1 MQGNVMSF
9 KAKINNISKEKKIA
23 PQSVLQVYMLERL
36 LERIS
41 VSKYKDNFIL
51 KGGMLISAILGM
63 SSRSTM
69 DMDTTVKGF
78 ELTKENAAKIL
89 TEICQ
94 VNLDDNITFHMNK
107 IELIREEDDYNGYRA
122 TFEAKFKNS
131 MPVIF
136 KIDITT
142 GDAITYKEIEY
153 DYKLMLEDK
162 KIPVWSYNIE
172 TILAEKFEAV
182 IKRGIAGTRI
192 RDFYDVYM
200 LINTKEKEINK
211 KLLRTAINLTS
222 EHRESLD
229 LIHNWEHILQNLASD
244 EDMKKRWKVYR
255 KTYFYAKDIEYDDL
269 INSIEKVGKIYNKY
283 NKNLSGKQ
291 ESKNR
296 EVAIV

>member
-1 MQGNVMSF
+1 MEGNVMSF
-9 KAKINNISKEKKIA
+9 KAKINNISKEKKVA

-41 VSKYKDNFIL
+41 MSKYKDNFIL

-78 ELTKENAAKIL
+78 ELTADSA
-89 TEICQ
+89 TEILKEVCDIE
-94 VNLDDNITFHMNK
+94 LDDDISFEMKK
-107 IELIREEDDYNGYRA
+107 IELIREDDDYNGYRA
-122 TFEAKFKNS
+122 TFEAKYKKT

-153 DYKLMLEDK
+153 NYNLMLEDK
-162 KIPVWSYNIE
+162 KIPVWSYNLE
-172 TILAEKFEAV
+172 TILAEKFEAI
-182 IKRGIAGTRI
+182 IKRGITGTRI

-200 LINTKEKEINK
+200 LMLTKEDEINK
-211 KLLRTAINLTS
+211 KLLKTAINLTS

-229 LIHNWEHILQNLASD
+229 LIHNWEQTLEILSKD
-244 EDMKKRWKVYR
+244 EDMKKRWKVYQ
-255 KTYFYAKDIEYDDL
+255 KTYFYAKDIEYSAL
-269 INSIEKVGKIYNKY
+269 IKSIEKVGKIYNRY
-283 NKNLSGKQ
+283 NKDL
-291 ESKNR
+291 
-296 EVAIV
+296 VANNIDNTDLATV

>member
-9 KAKINNISKEKKIA
+9 KAKINNISKEKKVA

-36 LERIS
+36 LERIALS
-41 VSKYKDNFIL
+41 PYKDNFIL

-78 ELTKENAAKIL
+78 ELTKENATKIL
-89 TEICQ
+89 EEICAIQ
-94 VNLDDNITFHMNK
+94 LDDDITFKMNK
-107 IELIREEDDYNGYRA
+107 IELIREDDDYNGYRA

-153 DYKLMLEDK
+153 DYNLMLEDR
-162 KIPVWSYNIE
+162 KIPVWSYNLE

-182 IKRGIAGTRI
+182 IKRGITGTRI

-200 LINTKEKEINK
+200 LINTQDEKINK
-211 KLLRTAINLTS
+211 KLLTVAINLTS
-222 EHRESLD
+222 EHRESID
-229 LIHNWEHILQNLASD
+229 LIKDWKKTLEMLRTD
-244 EDMKKRWKVYR
+244 EDMQKRWKVYQ
-255 KTYFYAKDIEYDDL
+255 KTYFYAKDIEYNEL
-269 INSIEKVGKIYNKY
+269 IESIERVGNTYDKY
-283 NKNLSGKQ
+283 NKKHEEKKKKEAVSTK
-291 ESKNR
+291 
-296 EVAIV
+296 

>member
-9 KAKINNISKEKKIA
+9 KAKINNLSKEKKVA

-36 LERIS
+36 LERIA
-41 VSKYKDNFIL
+41 VSPYKDNFIL

-78 ELTKENAAKIL
+78 ELTEENATKIL
-89 TEICQ
+89 KEICAIE
-94 VNLDDNITFHMNK
+94 LDDDITFKMNK

-122 TFEAKFKNS
+122 TFEAKFKNA

-153 DYKLMLEDK
+153 DYNLMLEDR
-162 KIPVWSYNIE
+162 KIPVWSYNLE
-172 TILAEKFEAV
+172 TILSEKFEAV
-182 IKRGIAGTRI
+182 IKRGITGTRI

-200 LINTKEKEINK
+200 LINTQEENINK
-211 KLLRTAINLTS
+211 KLLTVAINLTS
-222 EHRESLD
+222 EHRESTD
-229 LIHNWEHILQNLASD
+229 LIRDWKKSLELLRND
-244 EDMKKRWKVYR
+244 EDMQKRWKVYQ
-255 KTYFYAKDIEYDDL
+255 KTYFYAKDIEYSEL
-269 INSIEKVGKIYNKY
+269 IASIEKVGNIYDKY
-283 NKNLSGKQ
+283 NKKQ
-291 ESKNR
+291 EDKKKKETVSSK
-296 EVAIV
+296 

>member
-1 MQGNVMSF
+1 MSL
-9 KAKINNISKEKKIA
+9 KAKINNISKDKKVS
-23 PQSVLQVYMLERL
+23 PQSVLQIYMLERL

-78 ELTKENAAKIL
+78 ELTEESATKIL
-89 TEICQ
+89 EEICAIE
-94 VNLDDNITFHMNK
+94 LDDDITFNMKK

-122 TFEAKFKNS
+122 TFEAKFKNT

-153 DYKLMLEDK
+153 DYNLMLADK
-162 KIPVWSYNIE
+162 KIPVWSYNLE

-192 RDFYDVYM
+192 RDFYDIYM
-200 LINTKEKEINK
+200 LYNTEEKNINK
-211 KLLRTAINLTS
+211 KLLKTAINLTS

-229 LIHNWEHILQNLASD
+229 LIRDWEKTLNILAED
-244 EDMKKRWKVYR
+244 EDMKKRWKVYQ
-255 KTYFYAKDIEYDDL
+255 KTYFYAKDIEYQDL
-269 INSIEKVGKIYNKY
+269 INTIEKVGRIYDKY
-283 NKNLSGKQ
+283 NKVEAPK
-291 ESKNR
+291 EIRKSKK
-296 EVAIV
+296 

>member
-9 KAKINNISKEKKIA
+9 KAKINNISKEKKVA
-23 PQSVLQVYMLERL
+23 PQSVLQIYMLERL

-78 ELTKENAAKIL
+78 ELTEESATKIL
-89 TEICQ
+89 NEICAIEL
-94 VNLDDNITFHMNK
+94 NDDITFKMNK
-107 IELIREEDDYNGYRA
+107 IELIREDDDYNGYRA

-153 DYKLMLEDK
+153 DYNLLLEDK

-192 RDFYDVYM
+192 RDFYDIYM
-200 LINTKEKEINK
+200 LINTEEDKINK
-211 KLLRTAINLTS
+211 KLLKTAINLTS

-229 LIHNWEHILQNLASD
+229 LIHNWEHTVDLLSSD
-244 EDMKKRWKVYR
+244 EDMRKRWKVYQ
-255 KTYFYAKDIEYDDL
+255 KTYFYAKDIEYDEL
-269 INSIEKVGKIYNKY
+269 IESIKKVGKIYNKY
-283 NKNLSGKQ
+283 NKEKA
-291 ESKNR
+291 K
-296 EVAIV
+296 V

>member
-9 KAKINNISKEKKIA
+9 KAKINNISKQKKVA

-36 LERIS
+36 LERIA

-78 ELTKENAAKIL
+78 ELTEENATKIL
-89 TEICQ
+89 KEVCAIE
-94 VNLDDNITFHMNK
+94 LDDDITFEMKK

-122 TFEAKFKNS
+122 SFEAKFKNT

-153 DYKLMLEDK
+153 DYNLMLEDK
-162 KIPVWSYNIE
+162 RIPVWSYNLE

-182 IKRGIAGTRI
+182 VKRGITGTRI
-192 RDFYDVYM
+192 RDFYDIYM
-200 LINTKEKEINK
+200 LMGTKENEINK
-211 KLLRTAINLTS
+211 KLLKTAINLTS

-229 LIHNWEHILQNLASD
+229 LIHNWEHILDLLKND
-244 EDMKKRWKVYR
+244 EDMKKRWKVYQ
-255 KTYFYAKDIEYDDL
+255 KTYYYARDIEYDDL
-269 INSIEKVGKIYNKY
+269 MKSVEKVGKIYNKY
-283 NKNLSGKQ
+283 NKAGAEEKP
-291 ESKNR
+291 
-296 EVAIV
+296 ATIY

>member
-1 MQGNVMSF
+1 MEGNAMSL
-9 KAKINNISKEKKIA
+9 KAKINNISKDKKVS
-23 PQSVLQVYMLERL
+23 PQSVLQIYMLERL

-78 ELTKENAAKIL
+78 ELTEESATKIL
-89 TEICQ
+89 EEICAIE
-94 VNLDDNITFHMNK
+94 LDDDVTFNMKK

-122 TFEAKFKNS
+122 TFEAKFKNT

-153 DYKLMLEDK
+153 DYNLMLADK
-162 KIPVWSYNIE
+162 KIPVWSYNLE

-192 RDFYDVYM
+192 RDFYDIYM
-200 LINTKEKEINK
+200 LYNTEEKNINK
-211 KLLRTAINLTS
+211 KLLKTAINLTS

-229 LIHNWEHILQNLASD
+229 LIRDWEKTLNILAED
-244 EDMKKRWKVYR
+244 EDMKKRWKVYQ
-255 KTYFYAKDIEYDDL
+255 KTYFYAKDIEYQDL
-269 INSIEKVGKIYNKY
+269 INTIEKVGRIYDKY
-283 NKNLSGKQ
+283 NKVEAPK
-291 ESKNR
+291 EIRKSKK
-296 EVAIV
+296 

>member
-9 KAKINNISKEKKIA
+9 KAKINNLSKEKKVA

-36 LERIS
+36 LERIA
-41 VSKYKDNFIL
+41 VSPYKDNFIL

-78 ELTKENAAKIL
+78 ELTEENATKIL
-89 TEICQ
+89 NEICAIE
-94 VNLDDNITFHMNK
+94 LDDDITFKMNK

-122 TFEAKFKNS
+122 TFEAKFKNA

-153 DYKLMLEDK
+153 DYNLMLEDR
-162 KIPVWSYNIE
+162 KIPVWSYNLE

-200 LINTKEKEINK
+200 LINTQDENINK
-211 KLLRTAINLTS
+211 KLLTVAINLTS

-229 LIHNWEHILQNLASD
+229 LVKDWKHTLELLRSD
-244 EDMKKRWKVYR
+244 EDMKKRWKVYQ
-255 KTYFYAKDIEYDDL
+255 KTYFYAREIEYDEL
-269 INSIEKVGKIYNKY
+269 MESIEKVGKIYDKY
-283 NKNLSGKQ
+283 STKVK
-291 ESKNR
+291 
-296 EVAIV
+296 A

>member
-9 KAKINNISKEKKIA
+9 KAKINNLSKEKKVA

-41 VSKYKDNFIL
+41 VSPYKDNFIL

-78 ELTKENAAKIL
+78 ELTEENATKIL
-89 TEICQ
+89 EEICAIQ
-94 VNLDDNITFHMNK
+94 LDDDITFKMNK
-107 IELIREEDDYNGYRA
+107 IELIREDDDYNGYRA
-122 TFEAKFKNS
+122 TFEAKFKNA

-153 DYKLMLEDK
+153 DYNLMLEDR
-162 KIPVWSYNIE
+162 KIPVWSYNLE

-182 IKRGIAGTRI
+182 IKRGITGTRI

-200 LINTKEKEINK
+200 LINTQDDKINK
-211 KLLRTAINLTS
+211 KLLTVAINLTS
-222 EHRESLD
+222 EHRESID
-229 LIHNWEHILQNLASD
+229 LIRDWKKSLELLRND
-244 EDMKKRWKVYR
+244 EDMQKRWKVYQ
-255 KTYFYAKDIEYDDL
+255 KTYFYAKDIEYSEL
-269 INSIEKVGKIYNKY
+269 IESIEKVGNIYDRYNK
-283 NKNLSGKQ
+283 KQ
-291 ESKNR
+291 EEKKKKETVSSK
-296 EVAIV
+296 

>member
-1 MQGNVMSF
+1 MEGNVMSF
-9 KAKINNISKEKKIA
+9 KAKINNISKEKKVA
-23 PQSVLQVYMLERL
+23 PQSVLQTFMLERL
-36 LERIS
+36 LERIA

-78 ELTKENAAKIL
+78 ELTEENASKIL
-89 TEICQ
+89 QEICTIE
-94 VNLDDNITFHMNK
+94 LDDDITFTMKK
-107 IELIREEDDYNGYRA
+107 IELIREDDDYNGYRA
-122 TFEAKFKNS
+122 TFEAKYKNA

-153 DYKLMLEDK
+153 DYNLMLEDR
-162 KIPVWSYNIE
+162 KIPVWSYNLE
-172 TILAEKFEAV
+172 TILAEKFEAC

-200 LINTKEKEINK
+200 LINTQEDKINK
-211 KLLRTAINLTS
+211 KLLRAAINLTS

-229 LIHNWEHILQNLASD
+229 LIHNWKPTLELLRND
-244 EDMKKRWKVYR
+244 DDMKKRWEVYQ
-255 KTYFYAKDIEYDDL
+255 KTYFYAREIQYEEL
-269 INSIEKVGKIYNKY
+269 MESIEKVGKIYDRY
-283 NKNLSGKQ
+283 NKSAT
-291 ESKNR
+291 KNQVKKD
-296 EVAIV
+296 EVVKK

>member
-9 KAKINNISKEKKIA
+9 KAKINNLSKEKKVA

-36 LERIS
+36 LERIA
-41 VSKYKDNFIL
+41 VSPYKDNFIL

-78 ELTKENAAKIL
+78 ELTKENATKIL
-89 TEICQ
+89 NEICAIE
-94 VNLDDNITFHMNK
+94 LDDDITFKMNK

-122 TFEAKFKNS
+122 TFEAKFKNA

-153 DYKLMLEDK
+153 DYNLMLEDR
-162 KIPVWSYNIE
+162 KIPVWSYNLE

-200 LINTKEKEINK
+200 LINTQDENINK
-211 KLLRTAINLTS
+211 KLLTVAINLTS

-229 LIHNWEHILQNLASD
+229 LVKDWKHTLELLRSD
-244 EDMKKRWKVYR
+244 EDMKKRWKVYQ
-255 KTYFYAKDIEYDDL
+255 KTYFYAREIEYDEL
-269 INSIEKVGKIYNKY
+269 MESIEKVGKIYDKY
-283 NKNLSGKQ
+283 STKVK
-291 ESKNR
+291 
-296 EVAIV
+296 A

>member
-9 KAKINNISKEKKIA
+9 KAKINNLSKEKKVA

-36 LERIS
+36 LERIA
-41 VSKYKDNFIL
+41 VSPYKDNFIL

-78 ELTKENAAKIL
+78 ELTKENASKIL
-89 TEICQ
+89 EEICAIE
-94 VNLDDNITFHMNK
+94 LDDDITFKMNK
-107 IELIREEDDYNGYRA
+107 IELIREDDDYNGYRA
-122 TFEAKFKNS
+122 TFEAKFKNA

-153 DYKLMLEDK
+153 DYNLMLEDR
-162 KIPVWSYNIE
+162 KIPVWSYNLE

-182 IKRGIAGTRI
+182 IKRGITGTRI

-200 LINTKEKEINK
+200 LINTQDEKINK
-211 KLLRTAINLTS
+211 KLLTVAINLTS

-229 LIHNWEHILQNLASD
+229 LIHDWKKSLVLLRND
-244 EDMKKRWKVYR
+244 EDMQKRWKVYQ
-255 KTYFYAKDIEYDDL
+255 KTYYYAKDIQYSE
-269 INSIEKVGKIYNKY
+269 
-283 NKNLSGKQ
+283 
-291 ESKNR
+291 
-296 EVAIV
+296 

>member
-9 KAKINNISKEKKIA
+9 KAKINNISKEKKVA

-36 LERIS
+36 LERIALS
-41 VSKYKDNFIL
+41 PYKDNFIL

-78 ELTKENAAKIL
+78 ELTKENATKIL
-89 TEICQ
+89 EEICAIQ
-94 VNLDDNITFHMNK
+94 LDDDITFKMNK
-107 IELIREEDDYNGYRA
+107 IELIREDDDYNGYRA

-153 DYKLMLEDK
+153 DYNLMLEDR
-162 KIPVWSYNIE
+162 KIPVWSYNLE

-182 IKRGIAGTRI
+182 IKRGITGTRI

-200 LINTKEKEINK
+200 LINTQDEKINK
-211 KLLRTAINLTS
+211 KLLTVAINLTS
-222 EHRESLD
+222 EHRESID
-229 LIHNWEHILQNLASD
+229 LIKDWKKTLEMLRTD
-244 EDMKKRWKVYR
+244 EDMQKRWKVYQ
-255 KTYFYAKDIEYDDL
+255 KTYFYAKDIEYSEL
-269 INSIEKVGKIYNKY
+269 IESIERVGNTYDKY
-283 NKNLSGKQ
+283 NKKH
-291 ESKNR
+291 EEKKKK
-296 EVAIV
+296 EVVSTK

>member
-1 MQGNVMSF
+1 MQGNVMSL
-9 KAKINNISKEKKIA
+9 KAKINNISKEKKVA
-23 PQSVLQVYMLERL
+23 PQSVLQTYMLERL
-36 LERIS
+36 LERIAA
-41 VSKYKDNFIL
+41 SKYKDNFIL

-78 ELTKENAAKIL
+78 ELTKENATKIL
-89 TEICQ
+89 NEICEI
-94 VNLDDNITFHMNK
+94 NLDDDITFKMNK

-122 TFEAKFKNS
+122 TFEAKFKNA

-153 DYKLMLEDK
+153 DYNLLLEDR

-172 TILAEKFEAV
+172 TILSEKFEAV

-200 LINTKEKEINK
+200 LINTQDDKINK
-211 KLLRTAINLTS
+211 KLLTAAINLTS

-229 LIHNWEHILQNLASD
+229 LIHNWKNTLELLRED
-244 EDMKKRWKVYR
+244 EDMKKRWKVYQ
-255 KTYFYAKDIEYDDL
+255 KTYFYAKDIEYDAL
-269 INSIEKVGKIYNKY
+269 LSSIEKVGKIYDRY
-283 NKNLSGKQ
+283 NKTAKK
-291 ESKNR
+291 ET
-296 EVAIV
+296 AISN

>member
-9 KAKINNISKEKKIA
+9 KAKINNLSKEKKVA

-36 LERIS
+36 LERIA
-41 VSKYKDNFIL
+41 VSPYKDNFIL

-78 ELTKENAAKIL
+78 ELTEENATKIL
-89 TEICQ
+89 KEICAIE
-94 VNLDDNITFHMNK
+94 LDDDITFKMNK

-122 TFEAKFKNS
+122 TFEAKFKNA

-153 DYKLMLEDK
+153 DYNLMLEDR
-162 KIPVWSYNIE
+162 KIPVWSYNLE
-172 TILAEKFEAV
+172 TILSEKFEAV
-182 IKRGIAGTRI
+182 IKRGITGTRI

-200 LINTKEKEINK
+200 LINTQEENINK
-211 KLLRTAINLTS
+211 KLLTVAINLTS
-222 EHRESLD
+222 EHRESTD
-229 LIHNWEHILQNLASD
+229 LIHDWKKSLELLRND
-244 EDMKKRWKVYR
+244 EDMQKRWKVYQ
-255 KTYFYAKDIEYDDL
+255 KTYFYAKDIEYSEL
-269 INSIEKVGKIYNKY
+269 IASIEKVGNIYNKY
-283 NKNLSGKQ
+283 NKKQ
-291 ESKNR
+291 EDKKKKETVASK
-296 EVAIV
+296 

>member
-9 KAKINNISKEKKIA
+9 KAKINNLSKEKKVA

-36 LERIS
+36 LERIA
-41 VSKYKDNFIL
+41 VSPYKDNFIL

-78 ELTKENAAKIL
+78 ELTEENATKIL
-89 TEICQ
+89 NEICQ
-94 VNLDDNITFHMNK
+94 IELDDDITFKMNK
-107 IELIREEDDYNGYRA
+107 IELIREDDDYNGYRA

-153 DYKLMLEDK
+153 DYNLMLEDR
-162 KIPVWSYNIE
+162 KIPVWSYNLE

-182 IKRGIAGTRI
+182 IKRGITGTRI

-200 LINTKEKEINK
+200 LINTQDENINK
-211 KLLRTAINLTS
+211 KLLTVAINLTS

-229 LIHNWEHILQNLASD
+229 LIKDWKHSLELLRND
-244 EDMKKRWKVYR
+244 EDMQKRWKVYQ
-255 KTYFYAKDIEYDDL
+255 KTYFYAKDIEYSEL
-269 INSIEKVGKIYNKY
+269 IESIEKVGNIYDKY
-283 NKNLSGKQ
+283 NKKQ
-291 ESKNR
+291 EDKKKK
-296 EVAIV
+296 ETV

>member
-1 MQGNVMSF
+1 MEGNVMSF
-9 KAKINNISKEKKIA
+9 KAKINNISKEKKVA

-78 ELTKENAAKIL
+78 ELTANSA
-89 TEICQ
+89 TEILKEICDIEL
-94 VNLDDNITFHMNK
+94 NDDITFQMKK

-122 TFEAKFKNS
+122 TFEAKYKKT

-142 GDAITYKEIEY
+142 GDRITYKEIEY
-153 DYKLMLEDK
+153 DYNLMLEDK
-162 KIPVWSYNIE
+162 KIPVWSYNLE
-172 TILAEKFEAV
+172 TILAEKFEAI

-200 LINTKEKEINK
+200 LMATKENEINK
-211 KLLRTAINLTS
+211 KLLNTAINLTS

-229 LIHNWEHILQNLASD
+229 LIRNWEHTIEILSED
-244 EDMKKRWKVYR
+244 EDMKKRWKVYQ
-255 KTYFYAKDIEYDDL
+255 KTYFYAKGIEYSSL
-269 INSIEKVGKIYNKY
+269 IKSIEKVGKIYNKY
-283 NKNLSGKQ
+283 NKDVENKELA
-291 ESKNR
+291 R
-296 EVAIV
+296 A

>member
-1 MQGNVMSF
+1 MEGNVMSF
-9 KAKINNISKEKKIA
+9 KAKINNISKQKKVA

-78 ELTKENAAKIL
+78 ELTEENASNIL
-89 TEICQ
+89 KEVCAIE
-94 VNLDDNITFHMNK
+94 LDDDITFQMKK

-122 TFEAKFKNS
+122 TFEAKFKNT

-153 DYKLMLEDK
+153 DYNLMMGDK
-162 KIPVWSYNIE
+162 KIPVWSYNLE
-172 TILAEKFEAV
+172 TILAEKFESV

-192 RDFYDVYM
+192 RDFYDIYM
-200 LINTKEKEINK
+200 LMGTKEEEINK
-211 KLLRTAINLTS
+211 KLLKTAINLTS
-222 EHRESLD
+222 EHRESQD
-229 LIHNWEHILQNLASD
+229 LIKDWEHTLEILSND
-244 EDMKKRWKVYR
+244 EDMQKRWKVYQ
-255 KTYFYAKDIEYDDL
+255 KTYFYAKDIEYSDL
-269 INSIEKVGKIYNKY
+269 IKSIEKVGKIYNRY
-283 NKNLSGKQ
+283 NKAGEKEQ
-291 ESKNR
+291 P
-296 EVAIV
+296 ATIY

>member
-1 MQGNVMSF
+1 MQGNVMSL
-9 KAKINNISKEKKIA
+9 KAKINNISKEKKVA
-23 PQSVLQVYMLERL
+23 PQSVLQIYMLERL
-36 LERIS
+36 LERIAA
-41 VSKYKDNFIL
+41 SKYKDNFIL

-78 ELTKENAAKIL
+78 ELTVENATKIL
-89 TEICQ
+89 NEICQ
-94 VNLDDNITFHMNK
+94 IQLDDDITFKMNK
-107 IELIREEDDYNGYRA
+107 IELIREDDDYNGYRA

-153 DYKLMLEDK
+153 DYNLLLEDR

-200 LINTKEKEINK
+200 LINTQYEKINK
-211 KLLRTAINLTS
+211 KLLRVAINLTS

-229 LIHNWEHILQNLASD
+229 LIRNWKKTLELLRAD
-244 EDMKKRWKVYR
+244 EDMQKRWKVYQN
-255 KTYFYAKDIEYDDL
+255 TYFYAKDIEYGELLD
-269 INSIEKVGKIYNKY
+269 SIEKVGKIYDRY
-283 NKNLSGKQ
+283 SSSTLAVS
-291 ESKNR
+291 
-296 EVAIV
+296 

>member
-9 KAKINNISKEKKIA
+9 KAKINNLSKEKKVA

-36 LERIS
+36 LERIALS
-41 VSKYKDNFIL
+41 PYKDNFIL

-78 ELTKENAAKIL
+78 ELTEENATKIL
-89 TEICQ
+89 EEICAIQ
-94 VNLDDNITFHMNK
+94 LDDDITFKMNK
-107 IELIREEDDYNGYRA
+107 IELIREDDDYNGYRA
-122 TFEAKFKNS
+122 TFEAKFKNA

-153 DYKLMLEDK
+153 DYNLMLEDR
-162 KIPVWSYNIE
+162 KIPVWSYNLE

-182 IKRGIAGTRI
+182 IKRGITGTRI

-200 LINTKEKEINK
+200 LINTQDDKINK
-211 KLLRTAINLTS
+211 KLLTVAINLTS
-222 EHRESLD
+222 EHRESID
-229 LIHNWEHILQNLASD
+229 LIRDWKKSLELLRND
-244 EDMKKRWKVYR
+244 EDMQKRWKVYQ
-255 KTYFYAKDIEYDDL
+255 KTYFYAKDIEYSEL
-269 INSIEKVGKIYNKY
+269 IESIEKVGNIYDSYNK
-283 NKNLSGKQ
+283 KQ
-291 ESKNR
+291 EEKKKKETVSSK
-296 EVAIV
+296 

>member
-9 KAKINNISKEKKIA
+9 KAKINNLSKEKKVA

-36 LERIS
+36 LERIALS
-41 VSKYKDNFIL
+41 PYKDNFIL

-78 ELTKENAAKIL
+78 ELTKENATKIL
-89 TEICQ
+89 EEICAIE
-94 VNLDDNITFHMNK
+94 LDDDITFKMNK
-107 IELIREEDDYNGYRA
+107 IELIREDDDYNGYRA
-122 TFEAKFKNS
+122 TFEAKFKNA

-153 DYKLMLEDK
+153 DYNLMLEDR
-162 KIPVWSYNIE
+162 KIPVWSYNLE

-182 IKRGIAGTRI
+182 IKRGITGTRI

-200 LINTKEKEINK
+200 LINTQDENINK
-211 KLLRTAINLTS
+211 KLLTVAINLTS
-222 EHRESLD
+222 EHRESIDLIRDWKKSLD
-229 LIHNWEHILQNLASD
+229 LLRDD
-244 EDMKKRWKVYR
+244 EDMKKRWRVYQ
-255 KTYFYAKDIEYDDL
+255 KTYFYAKDIEYSEL
-269 INSIEKVGKIYNKY
+269 IESIEKVGNIYDKY
-283 NKNLSGKQ
+283 NKKQ
-291 ESKNR
+291 VEKKKKEAATSK
-296 EVAIV
+296 

>member
-1 MQGNVMSF
+1 MEGNVMSL
-9 KAKINNISKEKKIA
+9 KAKINNISKEKKVA
-23 PQSVLQVYMLERL
+23 PQSVLQIYMLERL

-41 VSKYKDNFIL
+41 VSEYKDNFIL

-78 ELTKENAAKIL
+78 ELTEESATKIL
-89 TEICQ
+89 NEIC
-94 VNLDDNITFHMNK
+94 NIKLDDDITFTMTK

-122 TFEAKFKNS
+122 TFEAKFKNA

-153 DYKLMLEDK
+153 DYNLLLEDK
-162 KIPVWSYNIE
+162 KIPVWSYNLE

-182 IKRGIAGTRI
+182 IKRGITGTRI
-192 RDFYDVYM
+192 RDFYDIYM
-200 LINTKEKEINK
+200 LYNTEVKNINK
-211 KLLRTAINLTS
+211 KLLKTAINLTS

-229 LIHNWEHILQNLASD
+229 LIHDWEKTLNVLADD
-244 EDMKKRWKVYR
+244 EDMKKRWKVYQ
-255 KTYFYAKDIEYDDL
+255 KTYFYAKDIEYNDL
-269 INSIEKVGKIYNKY
+269 ITTIEKVGRIYDKY
-283 NKNLSGKQ
+283 NKTADSEKEQ
-291 ESKNR
+291 K
-296 EVAIV
+296 V

>member
-9 KAKINNISKEKKIA
+9 KAKINNISKEKKVA

-63 SSRSTM
+63 PSRSTM

-78 ELTKENAAKIL
+78 ELTAENASNIL
-89 TEICQ
+89 QELCAIE
-94 VNLDDNITFHMNK
+94 LDDDITFEMKK
-107 IELIREEDDYNGYRA
+107 IELIREDDDYNGYRA

-153 DYKLMLEDK
+153 DYNLMLEDK
-162 KIPVWSYNIE
+162 KIPVWSYNLE

-192 RDFYDVYM
+192 RDFYDIYM
-200 LINTKEKEINK
+200 LMATKESEINK
-211 KLLRTAINLTS
+211 KLLKTAINLTS
-222 EHRESLD
+222 EHRESLY
-229 LIHNWEHILQNLASD
+229 LIHDWEHILEMLATD
-244 EDMKKRWKVYR
+244 EDMRKRWKAYQ
-255 KTYFYAKDIEYDDL
+255 KTYF
-269 INSIEKVGKIYNKY
+269 
-283 NKNLSGKQ
+283 
-291 ESKNR
+291 
-296 EVAIV
+296 